1 MNPVLKT
8 KDFIA
13 TDEPV
18 HGLQRLVARFGGHAY
33 DPHRHETYAV
43 GHTLSGAQAFRYRGS
58 DRVSVKD
65 ECMVI
70 HPDEVH
76 DGHAGAPEGFSY
88 RMLYIEPWLICRALG
103 RESLLPFVPGVVER
117 DAQLAALIGDAF
129 SDFPNAMEPLHADAF
144 IADVA
149 AHLARRGDDAG
160 PVHAASMPME
170 QVAKARSFL
179 AEEFDRTVTS
189 DDLERVT
196 GLDRFELSRAFR
208 RLLGTSPHRYLVGRR
223 LANARSRMAAGEGL
237 AEAAAA
243 SGFADQSH
251 MTRHFRARFGITP
264 GRFAALAGANRG

>member
-1 MNPVLKT
+1 MI

-43 GHTLSGAQAFRYRGS
+43 GHTLWGAQAFRYRGS
-58 DRVSVKD
+58 DRVSVQD

-76 DGHAGAPEGFSY
+76 DGHAGVPEGFSY
-88 RMLYIEPWLICRALG
+88 RMLYVEPWLVCRALG

-117 DAQLAALIGDAF
+117 DAALAALIDEAF
-129 SDFPNAMEPLHADAF
+129 AGFPNPMEPLQADAF
-144 IADVA
+144 ISDVA
-149 AHLARRGDDAG
+149 AHLARRSDDARPPRATAL
-160 PVHAASMPME
+160 PVEEVAA
-170 QVAKARSFL
+170 ARAFL
-179 AEEFDRTVTS
+179 TEEFDRQVTS
-189 DDLERVT
+189 GDLERIT
-196 GLDRFELSRAFR
+196 GFDRFELARAFR
-208 RLLGTSPHRYLVGRR
+208 RLIGTSPHRYLVGRR
-223 LANARSRMAAGEGL
+223 LANARRLMAAGEPL

-264 GRFAALAGANRG
+264 GRFAALAGASQA